1 MLHIKHKN
9 FSSYHVSFLFYQNM
23 PCIAVLPC
31 PIAIVL
37 QIRYL
42 VACPKNR
49 MGSANLEGLA
59 LLSCSL
65 LPQITMK
72 VRQGNHVHT
81 CGTSYKIT
89 DLSSPRWQWDMEGLL
104 CKACFDKKESSHDK
118 KKNFCVLCGAKMGII
133 RYNPKPK
140 WKVNGNLCRKCWDGQ
155 KAQFG

>member
-1 MLHIKHKN
+1 MDLFCIICGKIASHMHK
-9 FSSYHVSFLFYQNM
+9 
-23 PCIAVLPC
+23 
-31 PIAIVL
+31 
-37 QIRYL
+37 
-42 VACPKNR
+42 PKKEW
-49 MGSANLEGLA
+49 NLEGKLCGDCHVDKTKEYYEGKA
-59 LLSCSL
+59 
-65 LPQITMK
+65 
-72 VRQGNHVHT
+72 RQPCVT

-89 DLSSPRWQWDMEGLL
+89 DLWEPRWQWDMEGLL

>member
-1 MLHIKHKN
+1 MD
-9 FSSYHVSFLFYQNM
+9 LFKRKTK
-23 PCIAVLPC
+23 PCIIC
-31 PIAIVL
+31 GKIASHMHK
-37 QIRYL
+37 
-42 VACPKNR
+42 PKKEW
-49 MGSANLEGLA
+49 NLEGKLCGECHVDKTKEYYEGKA
-59 LLSCSL
+59 
-65 LPQITMK
+65 
-72 VRQGNHVHT
+72 RQPCVT

-89 DLSSPRWQWDMEGLL
+89 DLWEPRWQWDMEGLL